1 MNISLKDK
9 VVLVTG
15 ASQGIGA
22 AIAIALGKSGAT
34 VAIQYNRNEKG
45 AKSVAQQIGKSA
57 SIFQANF
64 SNPKSVIQLYESV
77 FLKYKRMKRW
87 DDAGMSLSDK

>member
-34 VAIQYNRNEKG
+34 VAIQYNRNEKEQNQLRS
-45 AKSVAQQIGKSA
+45 KLVKVLLFFKL
-57 SIFQANF
+57 IFLIPNPL
-64 SNPKSVIQLYESV
+64 SNYMNRY
-77 FLKYKRMKRW
+77 F
-87 DDAGMSLSDK
+87 